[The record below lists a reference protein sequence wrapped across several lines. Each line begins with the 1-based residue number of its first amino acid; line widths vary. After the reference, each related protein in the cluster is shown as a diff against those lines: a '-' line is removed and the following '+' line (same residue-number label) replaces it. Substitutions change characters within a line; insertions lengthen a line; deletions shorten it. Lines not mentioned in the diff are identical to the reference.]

1 MGETTVKKDSAY
13 RRLQRIL
20 ELEEKQGWRNR
31 AVIGGAEAL
40 RERWVKD
47 ALAEGQDPATV
58 QAIQALLTE
67 YAQADPGARPG
78 LAQRIR
84 RLMAEGLPEEAQKT
98 QPESASTAPPP
109 GEPAPTPQA
118 EAEGGLEVIDQVGAS
133 RDPSR
138 QEPPRP
144 APKPKSEPAL
154 APPTGVLESPVTI
167 LRGIGSQKAEKL
179 ARLGIRTIEDLIWHI
194 PFRYDDFSKLRT
206 IAELEPGERVTV
218 VANLWQ
224 VKERK
229 ISLKRHMVQGILN
242 DGTGT
247 LRATWWSKWVAP
259 KLQAEVGKTLRLRGT
274 VGLYMGQ
281 KTLEH
286 PEFERADNNDV
297 ARGQI
302 VPVYRLT
309 EGIVNR
315 QLRGWVNQA
324 MKLALPQVKD
334 PLPRRIRERYGL
346 LDLRSALEQIHSP
359 KSQEQ
364 LAAARKRLAF
374 DELFYIQLGVQRRRH
389 LFRQATAL
397 SLASSPELLD
407 RFWSALPFEPTGAQ
421 RRVLQEIAQDIQ
433 RTVPMSRL
441 VQGDVGSGKT
451 VVAAGAMFIAAA
463 NGAQSA
469 LLAPTQILAEQHHR
483 GLSKILAGMTRSDGH
498 PLEVALLT
506 GRVTG
511 RERERV
517 LAGLAEGSIDVVVG
531 TTALIQEAVTFR
543 NLGLAVVDEQHRFG
557 VEQRGTLRD
566 KGTNGSAEPSEKL
579 PRVPHMLVMSATPI
593 PRSLALTLYGDL
605 DISVIDE
612 MPPGR
617 QPVKTKWFLPTER
630 ERLYAFLRRRV
641 EEGRQGYIIYP
652 LVEESE
658 KLAAGAAVDSYQRLS
673 QEIFPDLRLTLLH
686 GRMSGSEKDEVMRA
700 FAAGEYD
707 ILVSTTVVEVGI
719 DVPNA
724 TVMIIEDA
732 ERFGLAQLHQLR
744 GRVGRGEHQSYCA
757 LISRGD
763 SPHAR
768 ERLEALVSTNDGFA
782 LAEKDLELRG
792 PGDFL
797 GTRQSGLPD
806 LRVAALGD
814 TATLALAQE
823 AARELFQEDPEL
835 SQHPRL
841 LEEVE
846 RFWRGHGDVS

>member
-1 MGETTVKKDSAY
+1 MVKKDSAY
-13 RRLQRIL
+13 QRLQRIL

-47 ALAEGQDPATV
+47 ALAEGEDEATV

-67 YAQADPGARPG
+67 YAQADQSTRPA
-78 LAQRIR
+78 LAQRIG
-84 RLMAEGLPEEAQKT
+84 RLMAEGLPPEEQA
-98 QPESASTAPPP
+98 PAAPPN
-109 GEPAPTPQA
+109 EPVQPPEPTPEP
-118 EAEGGLEVIDQVGAS
+118 EAGLEVIDQVGAS
-133 RDPSR
+133 RDRSR
-138 QEPPRP
+138 QDVPRP
-144 APKPKSEPAL
+144 PKPTPKPEPERDL
-154 APPTGVLESPVTI
+154 APPTSVLGSPVTI
-167 LRGIGSQKAEKL
+167 LRGIGGQKAEKL
-179 ARLGIRTIEDLIWHI
+179 ARLGIRTIVDLIWHI

-247 LRATWWSKWVAP
+247 LRATWWSKWIAP
-259 KLQAEVGKTLRLRGT
+259 KLQAEVGKTLHLRGT

-286 PEFERADNNDV
+286 PEFERADNNEV
-297 ARGQI
+297 AQGQI

-309 EGIVNR
+309 EGISNR
-315 QLRGWVNQA
+315 QLRAWINQA
-324 MKLALPQVKD
+324 MKLALPQIKD
-334 PLPRRIRERYGL
+334 PLPRSIRERYEL
-346 LDLRSALEQIHSP
+346 LDLRSALEQIHGP
-359 KSQEQ
+359 KNQDR

-389 LFRQATAL
+389 LFRQATAPA
-397 SLASSPELLD
+397 LASSSELVE

-483 GLSKILAGMTRSDGH
+483 GLSKLLAGMARSDGH

-511 RERERV
+511 SERERV
-517 LAGLAEGSIDVVVG
+517 LAGLADGSIDVVVG

-566 KGTNGSAEPSEKL
+566 KGANGGTGGNGSQEL

-605 DISVIDE
+605 DVSVIDE

-658 KLAAGAAVDSYQRLS
+658 KLAAGAAVDSYERLS

-724 TVMIIEDA
+724 TVMLIEDA

-757 LISRGD
+757 LISKGD

-768 ERLEALVSTNDGFA
+768 ERLEALVATNDGFA

-814 TATLALAQE
+814 TATLAMAQE
-823 AARELFQEDPEL
+823 AARTLFQEDPEL
-835 SQHPRL
+835 RQYPRL